1 MPRLLPLAALMA
13 LAACATQVRSAV
25 ATDAPGVPWDVWQGF
40 IFPMAWVLSLF
51 LDNVAVQGVPTNSG
65 WDDFGV
71 FIGVVFL
78 GVGARKSHVVYRE
91 RVVVRR

>member
-1 MPRLLPLAALMA
+1 MA
-13 LAACATQVRSAV
+13 LAACATQVTSAV
-25 ATDAPGVPWDVWQGF
+25 ATDAPGFLWGVWHGF

-51 LDNVAVQGVPTNSG
+51 LDNVAVYGVPNNSG
-65 WDDFGV
+65 WYDFGV

-78 GVGARKSHVVYRE
+78 RVGARKSHVVYRE